1 MVTLTDNAIGL
12 IRRLT
17 DRPGVPDQAGLRI
30 ASGSGAGALSVG
42 VVSGPL
48 DGDHVLD
55 SSGARVFLDPE
66 AARTLDDKALDAAI
80 RDGTVTF
87 TVTEQLG

>member
-17 DRPGVPDQAGLRI
+17 ARPGVPDQAGLRI
-30 ASGSGAGALSVG
+30 ATGSGAGALTVG

-48 DGDHVLD
+48 DGDHIVD
-55 SSGARVFLDPE
+55 SSGARVFLD
-66 AARTLDDKALDAAI
+66 AAAVRALDDKSLDAALQ
-80 RDGTVTF
+80 DGTVTF
-87 TVTEQLG
+87 TVTDRPA

>member
-1 MVTLTDNAIGL
+1 MLTLTDNAIGL

-17 DRPGVPDQAGLRI
+17 DRPGVPNQAGLRI
-30 ASGSGAGALSVG
+30 ASGSAAGALTVG

-55 SSGARVFLDPE
+55 SFGARLFLDAE
-66 AARTLDDKALDAAI
+66 AVRALDDKALDAAV

-87 TVTEQLG
+87 TVTDQPE

>member
-17 DRPGVPDQAGLRI
+17 DRPGVPNQAGLRI
-30 ASGSGAGALSVG
+30 ATGSAAGALTVG

-48 DGDHVLD
+48 EGDHVLD
-55 SSGARVFLDPE
+55 SSGARVFLDAE
-66 AARTLDDKALDAAI
+66 AVRTLDDKALDAGLH
-80 RDGTVTF
+80 DGTVTF
-87 TVTEQLG
+87 TVTEPG

>member
-17 DRPGVPDQAGLRI
+17 DRPGVPHQAGLRI
-30 ASGSGAGALSVG
+30 ATGSAAGALTVG

-48 DGDHVLD
+48 DGDQVLD
-55 SSGARVFLDPE
+55 SAGARVFLDAE
-66 AARTLDDKALDAAI
+66 AVRALDDKALDAALQ
-80 RDGTVTF
+80 DGTVTF
-87 TVTEQLG
+87 TVTEQPG

>member
-1 MVTLTDNAIGL
+1 MVTLTDNAIGI

-55 SSGARVFLDPE
+55 SSGARVFLDAE

-80 RDGTVTF
+80 RDRTVTF

>member
-17 DRPGVPDQAGLRI
+17 ERPGVPNQAGLRI
-30 ASGSGAGALSVG
+30 ATGSAAGALTVG

-48 DGDHVLD
+48 DGDHVHD
-55 SSGARVFLDPE
+55 SSGARLFLDAE
-66 AARTLDDKALDAAI
+66 AVRTLGGKSLDAALH
-80 RDGTVTF
+80 DGTVTF
-87 TVTEQLG
+87 TVTDQPA

>member
-17 DRPGVPDQAGLRI
+17 GRPGVPNQAGLRI
-30 ASGSGAGALSVG
+30 STGSGPGSLSVG

-55 SSGARVFLDPE
+55 TSGARVFLDAE
-66 AARTLDDKALDAAI
+66 ALRALDDKSLDAAL

-87 TVTEQLG
+87 SVTDRA